1 VPSDIEYIQMVRR
14 GDPAGAEALFRRHA
28 DGILRFAARMTGNRD
43 EAEEIC
49 QDAFVK
55 MIDHADQY
63 DGRAAFGSWLLS
75 ITANACRD
83 HLRRRRRATMV
94 PLDAAGAVAAG
105 DPSVVHALVE
115 HETRAA
121 VKRALAALSD
131 DQREALVLARY
142 HGLPYE
148 QIATTLGISEGAVKT
163 RIFRAMETLKALF
176 ARERGA
182 RGDDDEGPLRMKED
196 KRWIAAKP

>member
-1 VPSDIEYIQMVRR
+1 MPTSDTEYIQMVRR

-28 DGILRFAARMTGNRD
+28 DGILRFAARMTGNRH

-75 ITANACRD
+75 IAANTCRD
-83 HLRRRRRATMV
+83 HLRRRARATLL
-94 PLDAAGAVAAG
+94 PLEAAGAVESTG
-105 DPSVVHALVE
+105 PSVVTTLVE
-115 HETRAA
+115 NETRAA
-121 VKRALAALSD
+121 VKQALAALSEE
-131 DQREALVLARY
+131 QREALVLARY

-148 QIATTLGISEGAVKT
+148 KIAETLGISEGAVKT
-163 RIFRAMETLKALF
+163 RIFRAMEILKARF
-176 ARERGA
+176 APGMSDGGEGA
-182 RGDDDEGPLRMKED
+182 MTMKEE